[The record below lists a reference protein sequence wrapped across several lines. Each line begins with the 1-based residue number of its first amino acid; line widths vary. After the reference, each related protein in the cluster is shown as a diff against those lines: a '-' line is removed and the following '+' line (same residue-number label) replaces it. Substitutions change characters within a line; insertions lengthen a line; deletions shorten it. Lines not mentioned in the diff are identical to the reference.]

1 MKESLECGHL
11 YIGKFLGV
19 KMTVAVNVCVCLLD
33 DVLYIYKSLDL
44 IDWSII
50 PIKGEEQYHHA
61 QQIHHLKDVLE
72 NCNQRLNLENQLR
85 DVHFSLIYA
94 EQKAGWCV
102 KFVELLTK
110 DYANHS
116 FQVRPL
122 QHLLTYYAEKN
133 NKNVKIEPAWIEEHI
148 LPLLTFDSSWK
159 QSQQMI
165 ATLKQQQQKLVN
177 DEQLAKSD
185 FQQRMQQLEQ
195 NKAHLQKEILDKK
208 QQLAIIQRPN
218 LEALLSFLPS
228 IFKNF
233 WHTVRPDELANIAG
247 LLEAPNIPSP
257 YHNPTRST
265 VQAKKRQFLQLQD
278 DEQQR
283 IIGFC
288 YLLKQDFNLD
298 VHLEFQPL
306 IGALD

>member
-1 MKESLECGHL
+1 
-11 YIGKFLGV
+11 
-19 KMTVAVNVCVCLLD
+19 MTVAVNVCVCLLD
-33 DVLYIYKSLDL
+33 DVLYVYKSLDL

-148 LPLLTFDSSWK
+148 LPLLAFDSSWK
-159 QSQQMI
+159 HSQKMI
-165 ATLKQQQQKLVN
+165 ATLKQQQQKLKQ
-177 DEQLAKSD
+177 DEKLAESGFVEK
-185 FQQRMQQLEQ
+185 MQQLEKSKQ
-195 NKAHLQKEILDKK
+195 NLEKEITEQERK
-208 QQLAIIQRPN
+208 LAMNQRIDI
-218 LEALLSFLPS
+218 EILLSFLPS

-233 WHTVRPDELANIAG
+233 WNTVRPDELANIAG
-247 LLEAPNIPSP
+247 LLEAPNISSP
-257 YHNPTRST
+257 YHNPSLSA
-265 VQAKKRQFLQLQD
+265 VQSKKRQFQYLKPE
-278 DEQQR
+278 EQQQ
-283 IIGFC
+283 ILQFC

-298 VHLEFQPL
+298 IHLEFQPL